1 MTIRRAHFDD
11 LQAVVELGKAA
22 IVGDDRDLIAFG
34 SMRETLAHYMS
45 LPGTWFAVD
54 DKDGSINAAMVG
66 MIAQYPWNP
75 DATLAYVVLWWS
87 RAKGSGG
94 AVFRAFQE
102 WAKKHGADYIMAASR
117 NDRTSQIYERFNM
130 QALETNYIGVL

>member
-1 MTIRRAHFDD
+1 MTIRRARYDD
-11 LQAVVELGKAA
+11 LTDIVELGKKA

-34 SMRETLAHYMS
+34 SMRKTLEHYMS

-54 DKDGSINAAMVG
+54 EDDGSINAAIVG
-66 MIAQYPWNP
+66 VIAQYPWNP

-94 AVFRAFQE
+94 AVFRSFQK
-102 WAKKHGADYIMAASR
+102 WAKIYGADYIMAASR
-117 NDRTSQIYERFNM
+117 NDRTSQIYERYDM
-130 QALETNYIGVL
+130 TALETNYIGVL